1 MQLLDRSDLE
11 KIGIVAS
18 DSSETRAR
26 LLLEEKQELRVRAE
40 EIVVIETPNGYV
52 LGVLRSGSGVNEA
65 LKANAYRPS
74 VAYAKRGGVP
84 SGAREI
90 YTFEIMVIGVITE
103 KGVEQNRLII
113 PPRSNVYL
121 FRKGSSNPLE
131 YVARN
136 RPVIWRACLDGHEDW
151 KIPFD
156 SSFLTYHIGV
166 FGATGS
172 GKSWLTRYVIIPV
185 LLEAGFKVIVLDWSG
200 EDYAPYFKDKAIP
213 ISRLKLDEEAIV
225 RYIMEKAEYFGYTG
239 QSRDS
244 NPIKEALED
253 YVSRRWEEAYQKKP
267 EEIFID
273 MKNYLDNSVKQAQIR
288 EDQKRAALRRIEY
301 GFKKLKPMDLDA
313 VRGSISTEELVDALR
328 SEERGVRVIDMSL
341 VGNEEKLSFFNSL
354 SRFLEEGME
363 LGELLNIALI
373 IDEGPQYA
381 PWAPEGIQVESTEHI
396 KNLCALGR
404 KHRLCIVLISQGIAG
419 DIGINAAVRR
429 NLNTQFFGALHPLD
443 MQEADNWLKP
453 YGIQREYLLSLKPG
467 QFYFVGK
474 ANPSPIPLL
483 ISFTPEG

>member
-1 MQLLDRSDLE
+1 MQLPDRNELE

-18 DSSETRAR
+18 DSSETRAK
-26 LLLEEKQELRVRAE
+26 LLLEEKQELRVRSE
-40 EIVVIETPNGYV
+40 EIVVIDTPNGYV

-74 VAYAKRGGVP
+74 VAYAKKGGVP

-103 KGVEQNRLII
+103 NGIEQNRLII

-121 FRKGSSNPLE
+121 FRKGASNPLE

-136 RPVIWRACLDGHEDW
+136 RPVIWKACLDGHEDW

-172 GKSWLTRYVIIPV
+172 GKSWLTRHVIIPV
-185 LLEAGFKVIVLDWSG
+185 LLEAGFKVLVLDWNG

-213 ISRLKLDEEAIV
+213 ISRLKLDEKAIV
-225 RYIMEKAEYFGYTG
+225 SYIMEKAEYFGY
-239 QSRDS
+239 SSSYRDS
-244 NPIKEALED
+244 NPVKEALED
-253 YVSRRWEEAYQKKP
+253 YVSKRWEEVSQKKP
-267 EEIFID
+267 EEIFLD
-273 MKNYLDNSVKQAQIR
+273 MRSYLDNSIKQIVAR
-288 EDQKRAALRRIEY
+288 EDQRKNALRKMEY
-301 GFKKLKPMDLDA
+301 GFKKLKPTDLDA
-313 VRGSISTEELVDALR
+313 VRGSLSIEELV
-328 SEERGVRVIDMSL
+328 EELSREEAGIRVIDMSL
-341 VGNEEKLSFFNSL
+341 VGSEEKLSFFNSL
-354 SRFLEEGME
+354 ARFLEEGME
-363 LGELLNIALI
+363 LGESLNIALV

-381 PWAPEGIQVESTEHI
+381 PWEPKGIQGESTEHI

-404 KHRLCIVLISQGIAG
+404 KHRLCIVIISQGIAG

-483 ISFTPEG
+483 ISFKPEG

>member
-1 MQLLDRSDLE
+1 MQIISRDELE

-18 DSSETRAR
+18 DSSESRAR
-26 LLLEEKQELRVRAE
+26 LLLEEEQELKVKAE
-40 EIVVIETPNGYV
+40 EIVVIDTPNGYV

-90 YTFEIMVIGVITE
+90 YTFEIMVIGVVTQNGI
-103 KGVEQNRLII
+103 EQNRLII

-121 FRKGSSNPLE
+121 FKKNASNPLE

-136 RPVIWRACLDGHEDW
+136 RPVVWKACLDGHEYW

-156 SSFLTYHIGV
+156 TSFLTYHIGV

-185 LLEAGFKVIVLDWSG
+185 LLEAGFKVLVLDWSG
-200 EDYAPYFKDKAIP
+200 EDYAPYFKDEAVP
-213 ISRLKLDEEAIV
+213 ISRLKLDEEAVV
-225 RYIMEKAEYFGYTG
+225 RYVMEKAEHFGYAG

-244 NPIKEALED
+244 NPVKEALED
-253 YVSRRWEEAYQKKP
+253 YVSRRWEEVCQKKP
-267 EEIFID
+267 EEIFVD
-273 MKNYLDNSVKQAQIR
+273 MRNYLDNSVRQAPIR
-288 EDQKRAALRRIEY
+288 EDQKRSALRRIEY
-301 GFKKLKPMDLDA
+301 GFKKLKPIDLDA
-313 VRGSISTEELVDALR
+313 VRGSVSIEELVEELR
-328 SEERGVRVIDMSL
+328 SEERSVKVVDMSL
-341 VGNEEKLSFFNSL
+341 VGSEEKLSFFNSL
-354 SRFLEEGME
+354 ARFLEEGME
-363 LGELLNIALI
+363 LGEALNIALI

-381 PWAPEGIQVESTEHI
+381 PWEPRGIQYESTEHI

-483 ISFTPEG
+483 ISFKPEG

>member
-1 MQLLDRSDLE
+1 MRLLDGKNLE
-11 KIGIVAS
+11 KIGIIAS

-26 LLLEEKQELRVRAE
+26 LLLEEEKELKVRAE
-40 EIVVIETPNGYV
+40 EIVVVETPMGEV

-65 LKANAYRPS
+65 LRANAYRPS

-90 YTFEIMVIGVITE
+90 YTFEIMVIGVLTGN
-103 KGVEQNRLII
+103 GVEQNRMII
-113 PPRSNVYL
+113 PPRSSVYM
-121 FRKGSSNPLE
+121 FKPGVSNPLE
-131 YVARN
+131 HVARSK
-136 RPVIWRACLDGHEDW
+136 PVVWNACLEGHEDW

-156 SSFLTYHIGV
+156 SSFLPYHIGV

-172 GKSWLTRYVIIPV
+172 GKSWLTRFVLVPV
-185 LLEAGFKVIVLDWSG
+185 LLESGFKVLILDWSG
-200 EDYAPYFKDKAIP
+200 EDYAPHYKDKAVP
-213 ISRLKLDEEAIV
+213 ISSLRLDEEAVV
-225 RYIMEKAEYFGYTG
+225 RYILEKAEHFGYTG
-239 QSRDS
+239 QARDS
-244 NPIKEALED
+244 NPVREALED
-253 YVSRRWEEAYQKKP
+253 YVSRRWEEVRQKSS
-267 EEIFID
+267 EEMFLD
-273 MKNYLDNSVKQAQIR
+273 MRNHFEYWIRQSQMR
-288 EDQKRAALRRIEY
+288 EDYKRTALRRLEY
-301 GFKKLKPMDLDA
+301 GFKKLRPIDLEA
-313 VRGSISTEELVDALR
+313 VRGSLSIEDLVEDLRREEKGLR
-328 SEERGVRVIDMSL
+328 VVDMSL
-341 VGNEEKLSFFNSL
+341 VGSDEKLSFFNSL
-354 SRFLEEGME
+354 ARFLEEGME
-363 LGELLNIALI
+363 LGESLGLALV

-381 PWAPEGIQVESTEHI
+381 PWEPKGIQYESTEHI

-483 ISFTPEG
+483 ISFKPGS

>member
-1 MQLLDRSDLE
+1 MQIINREELE
-11 KIGIVAS
+11 KIGIIAS

-26 LLLEEKQELRVRAE
+26 LLLEEKQELKVRAE
-40 EIVVIETPNGYV
+40 EVVVIDTPSGYV
-52 LGVLRSGSGVNEA
+52 LGILRSGSGVNEA
-65 LKANAYRPS
+65 LRANAYRPS

-103 KGVEQNRLII
+103 NGIEQNRLII

-121 FRKGSSNPLE
+121 FKKNASNPLE

-136 RPVIWRACLDGHEDW
+136 RPVAWKACLDGHDDW

-156 SSFLTYHIGV
+156 TSFLTYHIGV

-172 GKSWLTRYVIIPV
+172 GKSWLTRHVIIPV
-185 LLEAGFKVIVLDWSG
+185 LLEAGFKILVLDWSG
-200 EDYAPYFKDKAIP
+200 EDYAPYFKDKAVP
-213 ISRLKLDEEAIV
+213 ISRLKLDEEAV
-225 RYIMEKAEYFGYTG
+225 VKYVMEKAEHFGYTG

-244 NPIKEALED
+244 NPVKEALED
-253 YVSRRWEEAYQKKP
+253 YVSRRWEEACQKKP
-267 EEIFID
+267 EEIFVE
-273 MKNYLDNSVKQAQIR
+273 MRNYLDNSVRQAPIR
-288 EDQKRAALRRIEY
+288 EDQKRSALRRIEY
-301 GFKKLKPMDLDA
+301 GFKKLKPIDLDA
-313 VRGSISTEELVDALR
+313 VRGSVSIEELVDELR
-328 SEERGVRVIDMSL
+328 SQEKSVKVVDMSL
-341 VGNEEKLSFFNSL
+341 VGSEEKLSFFNSL
-354 SRFLEEGME
+354 ARFFEEGME
-363 LGELLNIALI
+363 LGEALNIALI

-381 PWAPEGIQVESTEHI
+381 PWEPKGIQYESTEHI

-483 ISFTPEG
+483 ISFKPEG